1 MQEMINKN
9 GNGVWSIVAVM
20 GMLVGSMVCGVGQF
34 NAQACTSAIIS
45 GKLTRNGRPI
55 LWKHRDSGCEDNK
68 VERISATDSTFSYV
82 ALLNATDSLCA
93 EAWCGLNEKG
103 FAIMNTASYNLKNDT
118 VTKVDCE
125 GLLMS
130 EALGR
135 CVSVDDFEAL
145 LKSHAKPLGVEA
157 NFGVIDALGGGAYFE
172 VGNSQY
178 TRFDVPEDSG
188 WLVRTNYSYTGRK
201 DEGYG
206 YIREQNAKD
215 LLAPH
220 IKSRDIEPATF
231 TEELSRTYYHSLL
244 GRDYTQSG
252 ETWLV
257 DQDFIPRRTSCA
269 SCVIEGVN
277 EAKDA
282 RRCTM
287 WVELGLPQCA
297 EVRAVWCAEDG
308 VPTDVRGTLPNG
320 HSTLCDEAIAR
331 KREVFPISRGS
342 GKSYLRFDLLYNAQG
357 TGYAQTT
364 HQKNVEYYKKMRRV
378 RK

>member
-1 MQEMINKN
+1 MRNRN
-9 GNGVWSIVAVM
+9 GNSYSWVWGLVAVM
-20 GMLVGSMVCGVGQF
+20 GMVTMVEYSSEEF
-34 NAQACTSAIIS
+34 HAQACTSAIIS
-45 GKLTRNGRPI
+45 GKLTKNGRPI

-68 VERISATDSTFSYV
+68 VERIVATDSTYSYV

-103 FAIMNTASYNLKNDT
+103 FAIMNTASYNLKSDT

-135 CVSVDDFEAL
+135 CTSVDDFEAFL
-145 LKSHAKPLGVEA
+145 NSHAKPLGVEA
-157 NFGVIDALGGGAYFE
+157 NFGVIDAQGGGAYFE
-172 VGNSQY
+172 VGNSLY
-178 TRFDVPEDSG
+178 TRFDVPADSG

-220 IKSRDIEPATF
+220 IKARDIEPATF
-231 TEELSRTYYHSLL
+231 TEELSRIYYHSLL
-244 GRDYTQSG
+244 GRDYTDSG
-252 ETWLV
+252 ETWLI

-277 EAKDA
+277 ESRDES
-282 RRCTM
+282 RCTM
-287 WVELGLPQCA
+287 WVTLGLPQCA
-297 EVRAVWCAEDG
+297 EVRAVWCADSG
-308 VPTDVRGTLPNG
+308 VPTEVRGTLPNG
-320 HSTLCDEAIAR
+320 HSVLCDEAIRR
-331 KREVFPISRGS
+331 KREVFPLSRGS
-342 GKSYLRFDLLYNAQG
+342 GNSYLRLDLLYNAQG
-357 TGYAQTT
+357 SGYAQST
-364 HQKNVEYYKKMRRV
+364 HQKNMEYYKRMRRE